1 MIEAR
6 QDGEGQDYN
15 VFDGETLLCAVAT
28 IRRVYGTAKHRY
40 SGPDWPATRKRAEHI
55 AEALRHYQQSQEGRL
70 AL

>member
-40 SGPDWPATRKRAEHI
+40 SGPDWPATKARAEHI
-55 AEALRHYQQSQEGRL
+55 AEALRHYQQSQEGDRVP
-70 AL
+70 

>member
-1 MIEAR
+1 MIEVR

-15 VFDGETLLCAVAT
+15 VFDGETLLCTVAT

-55 AEALRHYQQSQEGRL
+55 AEALRHYQQSQEGDRVP
-70 AL
+70 

>member
-40 SGPDWPATRKRAEHI
+40 SGPDWPATRKGERVP
-55 AEALRHYQQSQEGRL
+55 
-70 AL
+70 